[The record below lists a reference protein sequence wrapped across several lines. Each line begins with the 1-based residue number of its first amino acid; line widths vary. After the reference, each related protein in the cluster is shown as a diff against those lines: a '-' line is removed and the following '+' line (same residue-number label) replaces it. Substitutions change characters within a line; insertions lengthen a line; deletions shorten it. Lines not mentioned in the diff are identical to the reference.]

1 MPLDPANC
9 FSREN
14 VKKLI
19 DNPDKPLILNIGGNK
34 VTCSI
39 AIPDIADKIKKHFS
53 ELPEAKDQLNKMSF
67 KHFGFIVEAEKE
79 LNLNV
84 YDKDLNIN
92 PHLKYI
98 IDTFG
103 VCSIKNIKL
112 ENPAGKEF
120 QKNIFP
126 DLMFHIDRG
135 KHFNNQYS
143 LFYRN
148 PDDPKHRHPR
158 TTTSLIIPN
167 AASHLQAIKENC
179 LTSSSHINCKLFTNE
194 PAGPAIGE
202 YMVEQKWDAPELNGE
217 ICFFD
222 NRTVMH
228 ASYHRGNFGYQIAVQ
243 YLF

>member
-14 VKKLI
+14 IKNLI
-19 DNPDKPLILNIGGNK
+19 KNPCKPLVLKIGSNT
-34 VTCSI
+34 VRCSI
-39 AIPDIADKIKKHFS
+39 AIADIAGKIKKHFAKF
-53 ELPEAKDQLNKMSF
+53 PETDEQLKNMSF
-67 KHFGFIVEAEKE
+67 KHFGFIVESEKE
-79 LNLNV
+79 INLDIF
-84 YDKDLNIN
+84 DKDLNLN

-98 IDTFG
+98 IDTLG

-112 ENPAGKEF
+112 ENPAKKEF

-135 KHFNNQYS
+135 RHFDNQYS

-148 PDDPKHRHPR
+148 PDDPKHRLPR
-158 TTTSLIIPN
+158 TTTSLIMPN
-167 AASHLQAIKENC
+167 AAAHLQAIKENC
-179 LTSSSHINCKLFTNE
+179 LTPSSHINSKLFTNV
-194 PAGPAIGE
+194 PAGPAIDE

-228 ASYHRGNFGYQIAVQ
+228 ASYHHGDFGYQIAVQ